1 MIKVKQ
7 LYVLWVSDE
16 GDKKIIPYNKYNE
29 FKSNLREAELLL
41 ENEVMYTPVEDQ
53 DEDRIHELQQ
63 DIYNLI
69 DKYDT
74 LEGEE
79 VFVVLPEDIIEGD
92 GK

>member
-1 MIKVKQ
+1 MLKVKQ
-7 LYVLWVSDE
+7 LWVLWTSDE
-16 GDKKIIPYNKYNE
+16 GDKKLIPKDEYQE
-29 FKSNLREAELLL
+29 FIKDLRQAELLF

-69 DKYDT
+69 DSYDT

-79 VFVVLPEDIIEGD
+79 VFVVLHKDIIEGD
-92 GK
+92 EK

>member
-1 MIKVKQ
+1 MIKVKR
-7 LYVLWVSDE
+7 LCVLWTSDE
-16 GDKKIIPYNKYNE
+16 GDKKLIPKDEYQE
-29 FKSNLREAELLL
+29 FIKDLRQAELLF

-53 DEDRIHELQQ
+53 DEDRRYELQQ

-79 VFVVLPEDIIEGD
+79 VFVVLPEDVIEGEE
-92 GK
+92 G